1 MKFGTDPIFES
12 YANHRKQFI
21 LEESVSNFYRFNPLQ
36 QIHDLYQYDLDCIE
50 ELVTEGMLGDAFG
63 KVKGGLEKAKSYV
76 ANKGISLFL
85 SLVKKFATPEDLK
98 GIEQLK
104 DPEKLKELAAKGMQ
118 TLNAGSANEQPVTNN
133 EGVYLNKRF
142 FASSILTESNIQVML
157 ERYSFVNEQIL
168 SEAAKSAKAAD
179 ETLFAKD
186 RQLKAAATKTKRSE
200 AGKKGQ
206 AKAPYGGKAPKA
218 KKTTEAGKPMK
229 LSKYVKQVA
238 DELKKKYSPKQVSKF
253 QGMLSKKLGTG
264 AEQTSQRAPI
274 TGLRQRPTDVSGGTE
289 ASLVPSRGGAQA
301 GAQKQLG
308 GGAASDQRIGQ
319 RIPTVNVPSVTDNAE
334 AALELPYTDVE
345 APATK
350 NKEGII
356 RKAINWI
363 KANPKRTAGTVL
375 GIIAALGLAVGGPMV
390 LIPMLTKAG
399 LLGTG
404 ALGTAATGAATGA
417 LAGAGIGA
425 AKNIA
430 SQGFSNKQF
439 SGKDL
444 GKAALKGGAT
454 GAVGGAVAGLAK
466 GMFDDYASDSD
477 TTATEPVKTSDAGDT
492 EEGGD
497 SEYTGGTGDVSATPE
512 DFQKY
517 NREPMD
523 PRSWRDKIKMTA
535 LDKFKREGGGEIDSN
550 KYNQFVKKLVSMG
563 KGAQGKSIESI
574 MGESYTAQYM
584 SLLR

>member
-12 YANHRKQFI
+12 YVNHRKQFI

-76 ANKGISLFL
+76 ANKGIALFL

-104 DPEKLKELAAKGMQ
+104 DPTKLKELAAKGMQ
-118 TLNAGSANEQPVTNN
+118 TLNAGSGEEQPVTNN

-142 FASSILTESNIQVML
+142 FASSILTESNIEVML

-168 SEAAKSAKAAD
+168 SEAAKSPKAAD
-179 ETLFAKD
+179 ESLFSKD
-186 RQLKAAATKTKRSE
+186 RQLKAAATKAKRSE

-218 KKTTEAGKPMK
+218 KKTTEAEKPMQ

-274 TGLRQRPTDVSGGTE
+274 TGLRQRPTDVSRGTE

-301 GAQKQLG
+301 GTQKQLG
-308 GGAASDQRIGQ
+308 GGSSEGRIGQ
-319 RIPTVNVPSVTDNAE
+319 RIPTVNVPSVTDDAE

-350 NKEGII
+350 SKEGII
-356 RKAINWI
+356 RKAINWV
-363 KANPKRTAGTVL
+363 KANPKRTAGTLL
-375 GIIAALGLAVGGPMV
+375 GIVAAIGIAVGGPMV

-466 GMFDDYASDSD
+466 GMFDDYTSDSD
-477 TTATEPVKTSDAGDT
+477 ATATEPVKTSDTGDT

-497 SEYTGGTGDVSATPE
+497 AEYTGGTGDVSATPE

-523 PRSWRDKIKMTA
+523 PKSWRDKIKMTA
-535 LDKFKREGGGEIDSN
+535 LDKLKREGGGEIDSN
-550 KYNQFVKKLVSMG
+550 KYNSFVKKLVAMG

>member
-12 YANHRKQFI
+12 YVNHRKQFI

-36 QIHDLYQYDLDCIE
+36 QIHDLYQYDLACIE

-63 KVKGGLEKAKSYV
+63 KVKGGLEKATSYV

-85 SLVKKFATPEDLK
+85 SLIKKFATPEDLK

-118 TLNAGSANEQPVTNN
+118 TLNTGSATEEPVTNN

-142 FASSILTESNIQVML
+142 FASSILTESNIEVML

-168 SEAAKSAKAAD
+168 SEAAKKSPKAAD
-179 ETLFAKD
+179 ESLFAKD
-186 RQLKAAATKTKRSE
+186 RQLKAAATAAKRSE

-206 AKAPYGGKAPKA
+206 AKAPYGSKAPKA
-218 KKTTEAGKPMK
+218 KKTTEAEKPMQ

-238 DELKKKYSPKQVSKF
+238 DELKKKYSQKQVSKF

-264 AEQTSQRAPI
+264 VEQTSQRAPI
-274 TGLRQRPTDVSGGTE
+274 TSMPKRPTDISGGTNT
-289 ASLVPSRGGAQA
+289 SLVPTRAGSQANAQR
-301 GAQKQLG
+301 QLG
-308 GGAASDQRIGQ
+308 GGSASDQRLSE
-319 RIPTVNVPSVTDNAE
+319 RIPTVNVPSVTDNAG
-334 AALELPYTDVE
+334 AALELPYTDVK
-345 APATK
+345 APETK
-350 NKEGII
+350 SKEGII
-356 RKAINWI
+356 RKAINWVR
-363 KANPKRTAGTVL
+363 ANPKRTAGTVL
-375 GIIAALGLAVGGPMV
+375 GIIAAIGIAVGGPAV
-390 LIPMLTKAG
+390 LIPMLVKAG
-399 LLGTG
+399 LFGTG

-439 SGKDL
+439 SGKEL
-444 GKAALKGGAT
+444 GKAALKGGGK
-454 GAVGGAVAGLAK
+454 GAVVGAAGGLLK
-466 GMFDDYASDSD
+466 GMFDDHSASD
-477 TTATEPVKTSDAGDT
+477 TTTEPVKTSDTGDT

-497 SEYTGGTGDVSATPE
+497 SDYTGGSGDVSATSS

-517 NREPMD
+517 NNEPLD
-523 PRSWRDKIKMTA
+523 PKSWRDKIKMA
-535 LDKFKREGGGEIDSN
+535 GLDKLKREGGGEIDAN
-550 KYNQFVKKLVSMG
+550 KYNSFVKKLVAMG

-574 MGESYTAQYM
+574 MGESYTVQYL
-584 SLLR
+584 SLLK